1 MEARLAKIALNK
13 SQLATLRQ
21 VAKLAEYPN
30 TEVKLTEVEALCDL
44 ELVEH
49 VDGPERYRLTLWGK
63 TALKD
68 HGKE

>member
-1 MEARLAKIALNK
+1 VAKIALSK

-21 VAKLAEYPN
+21 VARLTEDPT
-30 TEVKLTEVEALCDL
+30 TEVKLSEVEALCDL
-44 ELVEH
+44 ELAEP

>member
-1 MEARLAKIALNK
+1 MAKIALSK

-21 VAKLAEYPN
+21 VARLTEDP
-30 TEVKLTEVEALCDL
+30 TIEVKLSEVEALCDL
-44 ELVEH
+44 ELAEH